1 MIYCCSTLVYSIA
14 VSAVIYIG
22 FELPW
27 LSTEKLVVSML
38 VGGGPRPKKVEA
50 VR

>member
-1 MIYCCSTLVYSIA
+1 MYSIA
-14 VSAVIYIG
+14 VSIVIFIG

-38 VGGGPRPKKVEA
+38 VGGGSRPKKVEEA
-50 VR
+50 K